1 MVEILCPH
9 CEEEIGLDYSDKT
22 LHFPANG
29 WVHMIGFFLLIS
41 VVAFG
46 SFFLFT
52 AYISDISVFE
62 IIFGEALPF
71 WLIPSVIT
79 YLCFSYRI
87 GIIRDK
93 DSITVWKE
101 FLLPRFKYAIRSFP
115 IDTLSVEERIE
126 YMASEDMEGYYVI
139 TTLQSGD
146 QEVMTYPGHKKDIEE
161 FIPELLV

>member
-1 MVEILCPH
+1 MDEYG
-9 CEEEIGLDYSDKT
+9 EFEFYYSDKT

-29 WVHMIGFFLLIS
+29 WVHLTGFLLLIS

-52 AYISDISVFE
+52 AYISDISVSG

-87 GIIRDK
+87 GINRDK
-93 DSITVWKE
+93 ESITVWKE

-126 YMASEDMEGYYVI
+126 TRASEDMEGYIVN
-139 TTLQSGD
+139 TTLHSND
-146 QEVMTYPGHKKDIEE
+146 QEVMTYPGHKKAIEE

>member
-1 MVEILCPH
+1 MDEFDEFEL
-9 CEEEIGLDYSDKT
+9 YFSDKT

-29 WVHMIGFFLLIS
+29 WVHMIGFFLLIA

-52 AYISDISVFE
+52 AYISDIPVSE
-62 IIFGEALPF
+62 IIFGETLPF

-87 GIIRDK
+87 GINRDK
-93 DSITVWKE
+93 ESITVWKE
-101 FLLPRFKYAIRSFP
+101 FLLSRFKYSVRSFP
-115 IDTLSVEERIE
+115 IETLSVEERIE
-126 YMASEDMEGYYVI
+126 TGASEDMEGYIII
-139 TTLQSGD
+139 TTLHSND
-146 QEVMTYPGHKKDIEE
+146 QEVMTYPGHKKAIEE

>member
-1 MVEILCPH
+1 MDEFDEFEL
-9 CEEEIGLDYSDKT
+9 YFSDKT

-29 WVHMIGFFLLIS
+29 WVHMIGFFLLIA

-52 AYISDISVFE
+52 AYISDIPVSE
-62 IIFGEALPF
+62 IIFGEILPF

-87 GIIRDK
+87 GINRDK
-93 DSITVWKE
+93 ESITVWKE
-101 FLLPRFKYAIRSFP
+101 FLLPRFKYSARSFP
-115 IDTLSVEERIE
+115 IETLSVEERIE
-126 YMASEDMEGYYVI
+126 TVASEDMEGYIVI
-139 TTLQSGD
+139 TTLHSND
-146 QEVMTYPGHKKDIEE
+146 QEVMTYPGHKKAIEE

>member
-1 MVEILCPH
+1 MDDYSEV
-9 CEEEIGLDYSDKT
+9 GLDYSDET
-22 LHFPANG
+22 LHFPGND

-62 IIFGEALPF
+62 IIFEIIFAEALPF

-93 DSITVWKE
+93 DSITVWKQ
-101 FLLPRFKYAIRSFP
+101 FFLPRFKYAIRSFP
-115 IDTLSVEERIE
+115 IDTLSVEERTQT
-126 YMASEDMEGYYVI
+126 MASEDMEGYIVI

-146 QEVMTYPGHKKDIEE
+146 QEVMTYPGHKKVIEE

>member
-1 MVEILCPH
+1 MDYYNEVE
-9 CEEEIGLDYSDKT
+9 LDYSDKT
-22 LHFPANG
+22 LHFPASG
-29 WVHMIGFFLLIS
+29 WVHVTGFLLLIS

-52 AYISDISVFE
+52 AYISNISVLE
-62 IIFGEALPF
+62 IIFGETLPF
-71 WLIPSVIT
+71 WLIPSLIS

-93 DSITVWKE
+93 KSITVWKE
-101 FLLPRFKYAIRSFP
+101 FFLPRFKYAIRSFP

-126 YMASEDMEGYYVI
+126 TVASEDMEGYVVH
-139 TTLQSGD
+139 TTLHSGD
-146 QEVMTYPGHKKDIEE
+146 LEIMTYQGHKKDIEE